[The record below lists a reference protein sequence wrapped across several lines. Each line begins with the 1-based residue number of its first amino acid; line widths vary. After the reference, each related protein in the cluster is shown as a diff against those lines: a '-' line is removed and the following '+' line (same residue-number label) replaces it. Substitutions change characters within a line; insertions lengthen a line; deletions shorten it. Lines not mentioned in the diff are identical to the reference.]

1 LDGEFHVLSPKSIPK
16 TGQPSAVRAKAKL
29 AARVAAAAVS
39 KQTIAGL

>member
-1 LDGEFHVLSPKSIPK
+1 
-16 TGQPSAVRAKAKL
+16 VRAKAKL